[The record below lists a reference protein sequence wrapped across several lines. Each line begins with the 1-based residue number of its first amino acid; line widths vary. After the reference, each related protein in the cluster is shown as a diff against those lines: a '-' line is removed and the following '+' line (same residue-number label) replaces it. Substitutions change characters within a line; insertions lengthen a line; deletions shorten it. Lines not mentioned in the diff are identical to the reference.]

1 MKQNPVPA
9 NTPADAHT
17 LASGQHA
24 AGPTSLTPTYSLPP
38 ANDEAL
44 QAAVA
49 AILNLSGDV
58 LPAPFNAEAQKEAL
72 SKIPVAEHTRN
83 FQGLDLESLQRL
95 VEAATLSNRLIYDL
109 ASMPVESREALD
121 SETMETFVASAMD
134 SLATNVA
141 TLRTELPK
149 YSALMAL
156 AGRTIESGRKGYR
169 RPFQMAWREEICR
182 EWLALGV
189 TIEPLDTSAA
199 VYEKMAAAIAQ
210 AEQELVQSNV
220 QWLLAQLKAQRL
232 NYYRSVGRHLKNEAN
247 VLRCI
252 ALSDYSAQ
260 AENPSWTVLNLAEV
274 AKAPFLLEW
283 PATTEMPRPASMAQ
297 G

>member
-1 MKQNPVPA
+1 MKLNPVPL
-9 NTPADAHT
+9 TTSAHPHT
-17 LASGQHA
+17 HSFGQLA
-24 AGPTSLTPTYSLPP
+24 AGPANLTPAYSLPP
-38 ANDEAL
+38 VDDLAL
-44 QAAVA
+44 QSAVA

-58 LPAPFNAEAQKEAL
+58 LPAPFNAQAQKEAR

-83 FQGLDLESLQRL
+83 FQGIDLEALQRL

-121 SETMETFVASAMD
+121 SETMDAFVTSAMA
-134 SLATNVA
+134 SLAAKVA
-141 TLRTELPK
+141 TLRTDLPK

-169 RPFQMAWREEICR
+169 RPFQMVWREDICR

-199 VYEKMAAAIAQ
+199 VYEKMAAAIAR
-210 AEQELVQSNV
+210 AEQELVQTNV
-220 QWLLAQLKAQRL
+220 QWLLAQLSAQRL

-283 PATTEMPRPASMAQ
+283 PATTEMPRPTSMA
-297 G
+297 

>member
-1 MKQNPVPA
+1 MNQNPPPA
-9 NTPADAHT
+9 NTPAYAKTHESD
-17 LASGQHA
+17 QHV
-24 AGPTSLTPTYSLPP
+24 AGPTSLTSTYSLPP
-38 ANDEAL
+38 VDDAAL

-49 AILNLSGDV
+49 AILNLGSDV
-58 LPAPFNAEAQKEAL
+58 LPSPFNAEAQSEAL
-72 SKIPVAEHTRN
+72 SKIPVAEHPRN
-83 FQGLDLESLQRL
+83 FQGLDLEALQRL

-121 SETMETFVASAMD
+121 SETMDAFVTSAMD
-134 SLATNVA
+134 SLATNVT

-149 YSALMAL
+149 YSALVAL

-199 VYEKMAAAIAQ
+199 VYEKMAAAIAR
-210 AEQELVQSNV
+210 AEQELVQTNV
-220 QWLLAQLKAQRL
+220 QWLLAQLSAQRL
-232 NYYRSVGRHLKNEAN
+232 NYYQSVGRHLKNEAN

-260 AENPSWTVLNLAEV
+260 AENPSWTVVNLAEV

-283 PATTEMPRPASMAQ
+283 PATTEMPRPAAMA
-297 G
+297 